1 MTDSQNCGVS
11 QRVGLHEEAHTA
23 LRHCHSDINRTNYKK
38 APHRKVVA
46 FDFGATC
53 FLPPSF
59 FAFAMAAAEDRFNRL
74 VAKYVKYPA
83 SSNLEAML
91 CASYYL
97 VPFGTNNIGE

>member
-1 MTDSQNCGVS
+1 MGVS
-11 QRVGLHEEAHTA
+11 QRVSFHDEALNGLR
-23 LRHCHSDINRTNYKK
+23 LCPSDINRTNFKK
-38 APHRKVVA
+38 GLQGKIVA
-46 FDFGATC
+46 LDFDATC

-59 FAFAMAAAEDRFNRL
+59 FAFAMAAAEDRFTRL

-91 CASYYL
+91 RASYYL